1 MMRELGRLPRNVE
14 DTGEGVVIDVGDLRM
29 RYGSV
34 DVLRGVEFIARR
46 GEVLALLGPNGAGK
60 TPPSRFWRG
69 SGCAR
74 PGRSGCLVW
83 TRRGVTRLGGLA
95 SGWCYSPG
103 ATTASG
109 GCGSCSFIWVG
120 PTHRTGRR
128 GGSVLM
134 TWTS

>member
-14 DTGEGVVIDVGDLRM
+14 DTGEGVVIDVRDLRM
-29 RYGSV
+29 RYGAV

-60 TPPSRFWRG
+60 TTTIEILEGFRM
-69 SGCAR
+69 
-74 PGRSGCLVW
+74 RSAGEVGVLGVD
-83 TRRGVTRLGGLA
+83 RRGVTRLGGLA

-120 PTHRTGRR
+120 TTHRTGRR